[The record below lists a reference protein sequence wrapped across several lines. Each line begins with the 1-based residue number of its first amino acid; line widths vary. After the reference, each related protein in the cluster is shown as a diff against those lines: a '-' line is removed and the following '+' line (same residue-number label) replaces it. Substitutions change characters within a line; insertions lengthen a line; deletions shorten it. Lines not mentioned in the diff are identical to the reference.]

1 MTRRG
6 ESQEDKDEKIIK
18 KKMLPIK
25 CNYEACK
32 EKHKEDNVYDKKNF
46 LTNELVIYFSG
57 KDDNG
62 KTNIKGSER

>member
-1 MTRRG
+1 MTREVKEDEQKVRMTRRG

-32 EKHKEDNVYDKKNF
+32 EKYKEDNVYDKK
-46 LTNELVIYFSG
+46 TS
-57 KDDNG
+57 
-62 KTNIKGSER
+62 